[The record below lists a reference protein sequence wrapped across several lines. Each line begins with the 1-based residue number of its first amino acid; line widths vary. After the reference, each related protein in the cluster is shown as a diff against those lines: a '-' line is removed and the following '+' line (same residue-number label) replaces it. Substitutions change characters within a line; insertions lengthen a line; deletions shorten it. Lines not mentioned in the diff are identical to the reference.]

1 MAISFNFEDTNTI
14 PLKRNKIKA
23 WIKSCIEKRNGELKD
38 LNYIFCNDDYIL
50 NINRQYLNH
59 DYFTDIISFDY
70 SEYDY
75 ETQKTLVS
83 GDLFISLDTVRSNS
97 KLIGVEFEE
106 ELHRVIIHGVLHLL
120 GFKDMTEQEE
130 KEMRKEEEECLRN
143 MIL

>member
-120 GFKDMTEQEE
+120 GFKDKTEQEE

>member
-1 MAISFNFEDTNTI
+1 M
-14 PLKRNKIKA
+14 
-23 WIKSCIEKRNGELKD
+23 
-38 LNYIFCNDDYIL
+38 NYIFCNDDYIL

>member
-23 WIKSCIEKRNGELKD
+23 WIKSCVEKRNGELKD

-120 GFKDMTEQEE
+120 GFEDMTEQEE